1 MDSDD
6 PKPAPGSLAL
16 VQDFVNTR
24 NYLYGGEFL
33 GDAEGATRRLTE
45 CGLLK
50 GGESVGESERRRL
63 VTLREALRELLL
75 VHNGASEPGP
85 DAEALNGLV
94 ASAALG
100 VRFGAD
106 GRPALEPTAGDS
118 PAERVVARLLAEVI
132 WAEAEGKWERL
143 KACRTRGAAGPSTT
157 PPRTAPDAGA
167 TWTSAA
173 PGTKCAHTASARSRE
188 PASLLP
194 QPDTA
199 AANGTALFTGVRRRV
214 FLNEVRR

>member
-1 MDSDD
+1 MDSDES
-6 PKPAPGSLAL
+6 KPAPGSLTL

-24 NYLYGGEFL
+24 NYLYGGELL
-33 GDAEGATRRLTE
+33 GDAEEATRRLTE

-50 GGESVGESERRRL
+50 EGESVGESERRRL
-63 VTLREALRELLL
+63 VSLREALRELLL

-143 KACRTRGAAGPSTT
+143 KACRNEGCRWAFYDASKNRSGRWCNMDVCGARHKMRAYRERKKS
-157 PPRTAPDAGA
+157 GA
-167 TWTSAA
+167 
-173 PGTKCAHTASARSRE
+173 R
-188 PASLLP
+188 
-194 QPDTA
+194 
-199 AANGTALFTGVRRRV
+199 
-214 FLNEVRR
+214 

>member
-1 MDSDD
+1 MR
-6 PKPAPGSLAL
+6 AA
-16 VQDFVNTR
+16 
-24 NYLYGGEFL
+24 
-33 GDAEGATRRLTE
+33 
-45 CGLLK
+45 K

-143 KACRTRGAAGPSTT
+143 KACRNEGCRWAFYDASKNRSGRWCNMDVCGARHKMRAYRERKKS
-157 PPRTAPDAGA
+157 GA
-167 TWTSAA
+167 
-173 PGTKCAHTASARSRE
+173 R
-188 PASLLP
+188 
-194 QPDTA
+194 
-199 AANGTALFTGVRRRV
+199 
-214 FLNEVRR
+214 